1 MSYRIDQP
9 MASLPVQ
16 IYNYAISPF
25 EDWQR
30 QAWGGAFVL
39 IIIVLGINLS
49 SRPSSIEKNFI
60 ISSLISKRR
69 SRRKRLRNME
79 DAKVLLSTKNLECYF
94 GDFHAVKGISIEYR
108 EKSINAIIGRQ
119 DVENQPI

>member
-49 SRPSSIEKNFI
+49 SRAILNRKEFYHFIGDLKKKITEKKA
-60 ISSLISKRR
+60 S
-69 SRRKRLRNME
+69 
-79 DAKVLLSTKNLECYF
+79 
-94 GDFHAVKGISIEYR
+94 
-108 EKSINAIIGRQ
+108 
-119 DVENQPI
+119 